1 LTIVYERFNK
11 TEAGMAQLSRKI
23 INDPV
28 YGFITLD
35 HPLLLDIVAHPYYQ
49 RLRRIHQMAFAHL
62 VYPGAV
68 HTRLHHSLGAYHLM
82 GDAVIEL
89 RRKGV
94 VISEEEE
101 LGVKIAI
108 LLHDIGHGPFSH
120 ALENVVIRGT
130 HHEALSLLIMRVLN
144 EEFGGQLQTAIR
156 IFTNDY
162 PKHFLHQLVSGQLD
176 MDRMDYLSRDSFFTG
191 VSEGVIGYD
200 RILKMLAVCNGELMV
215 EEKAIYSIEKFLL
228 ARRLMYWQV
237 YLHKTVV
244 SAEKMLVRIL
254 ERARELISAG
264 VEVSCCS
271 PVLDFFLQNATMETP
286 IASNLDKFCLLDD
299 YDVMGTIKNWMFHP
313 DKVLSGLSRGLIDRR
328 LLKVRFQATPF
339 DESYVEGLKKK
350 VSQQLG
356 ITSEEAG
363 YFVFTGLAVNTT
375 YNSADEKINILF
387 RDGSVKDISQVDNAL
402 IQQTLASTVK
412 KFYICHLSTGL

>member
-1 LTIVYERFNK
+1 
-11 TEAGMAQLSRKI
+11 MAQLSRKI

-35 HPLLLDIVAHPYYQ
+35 HPLLLNIVAHPWYQ

-68 HTRLHHSLGAYHLM
+68 HTRLHHSLGAFHLM
-82 GDAVIEL
+82 GNAVAEL

-101 LGVKIAI
+101 LGVKVAI

-120 ALENVVIRGT
+120 ALENVVIRGIN
-130 HHEALSLLIMRVLN
+130 HEALSLLIMRVLN
-144 EEFGGQLQTAIR
+144 EEFGGQLETAIR

-162 PKHFLHQLVSGQLD
+162 PKRFLHQLVSGQLD

-200 RILKMLAVCNGELMV
+200 RILKMLAVANGELMV

-244 SAEKMLVRIL
+244 SAEQMLVRVL
-254 ERARELISAG
+254 ERARELIGRGES
-264 VEVSCCS
+264 VRCCS
-271 PVLDFFLQNATMETP
+271 PALDFFLQDATMKTAV
-286 IASNLDKFCLLDD
+286 ASNLDKFCLLDD
-299 YDVMGTIKNWMFHP
+299 FDVMGTIKNWVFHP
-313 DKVLSGLSRGLIDRR
+313 DKVLSELSRGLIDRK

-339 DESYVEGLKKK
+339 DDHYVRGLKEN
-350 VSQQLG
+350 VSRGLG
-356 ITSEEAG
+356 ITIEEAG
-363 YFVFTGLAVNTT
+363 YLVFTGEAVNTT
-375 YNSADEKINILF
+375 YNAVDEKINILF

-412 KFYICHLSTGL
+412 KFYICHLSTGS